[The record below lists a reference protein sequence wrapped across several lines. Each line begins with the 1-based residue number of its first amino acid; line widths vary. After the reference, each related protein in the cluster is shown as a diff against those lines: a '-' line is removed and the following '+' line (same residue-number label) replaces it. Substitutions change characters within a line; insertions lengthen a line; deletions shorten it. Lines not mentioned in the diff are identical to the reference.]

1 MGRIFYEFYW
11 LLKES
16 IGSIPG
22 RVIACVFLVAL
33 CFIPLFTDQAY
44 ILRIFIL
51 ACIFAIFAAS
61 WDFLSG
67 YTGLL
72 NFGHAAFFGIS
83 AYVCGIL
90 SSRFGLA
97 PWLTIPI
104 GSFIAM
110 LMGLLVGAP
119 ALRLRGIYLA
129 LVTLAFPTILAG
141 FVFAFPNFSGGELG
155 IFGIAP
161 LASSRVMEYYIIL
174 AIMILSLL
182 IMWKLTD
189 VKSKIVRTGVIFR
202 AISQDEITA
211 RACGIFT
218 TNYKFLAFGVS
229 GFFAGI
235 AGGLYAH
242 FIKVVGPSTLELLFS
257 FQAILWT
264 IFGGFGTI
272 YGAVVGV
279 FLLFPLTEF
288 LTLSEVGTEIRFILL
303 AVILILTL
311 LFMPEGLATWVLDRI
326 EKECPRCKITN
337 AATRKVCRACG
348 APLHLVEQK
357 GG

>member
-1 MGRIFYEFYW
+1 MRRIFHELYW
-11 LLKES
+11 LLKER
-16 IGSIPG
+16 IGAIPG
-22 RVIACVFLVAL
+22 RVIGLIFIAAL
-33 CFIPLFTDQAY
+33 CFIPLFTDQEY

-51 ACIFAIFAAS
+51 ACIYAIFAAS

-67 YTGLL
+67 FTGLL
-72 NFGHAAFFGIS
+72 NFGHAAFFGVS
-83 AYVCGIL
+83 AYVCGLL
-90 SSRFGLA
+90 SSRFGFP
-97 PWLTIPI
+97 PWFTIPL
-104 GSFIAM
+104 GSFVAT

-141 FVFAFPNFSGGELG
+141 LVFAFPELTGGELG
-155 IFGIAP
+155 IFGITP
-161 LASSRVMEYYIIL
+161 LASSRVVEYYVVL
-174 AIMILSLL
+174 AIMTLALF

-202 AISQDEITA
+202 SIAQDEITA
-211 RACGIFT
+211 RACGIQT
-218 TNYKFLAFGVS
+218 TKYKFLAFGIS

-264 IFGGFGTI
+264 IFGGLGTI
-272 YGAVVGV
+272 YGPVAGV
-279 FLLFPLTEF
+279 FLLFPFTEF
-288 LTLSEVGTEIRFILL
+288 MTLSAVGTEIRFILL

-311 LFMPEGLATWVLDRI
+311 LFMPEGLTTWILDRI
-326 EKECPRCKITN
+326 EVECPRCKLTN
-337 AATRKVCRACG
+337 AFTRKDCRACG
-348 APLHLVEQK
+348 APLRRVEQK
-357 GG
+357 K